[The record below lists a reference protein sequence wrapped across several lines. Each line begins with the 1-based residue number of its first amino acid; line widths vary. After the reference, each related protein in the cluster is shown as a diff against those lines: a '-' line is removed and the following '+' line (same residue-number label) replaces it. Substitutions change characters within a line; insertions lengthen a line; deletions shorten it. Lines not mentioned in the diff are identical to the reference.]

1 MTNPP
6 QAAESVE
13 LLDLNMQLLDGQAQG
28 GRGTV
33 IRRSVTVTKE
43 RDRPMDA
50 FWSLVICPG
59 PFAEGQRA
67 PPGPP
72 RRHYTASPVNVVR
85 SPGPPL
91 PA

>member
-43 RDRPMDA
+43 IDRPMDA

-59 PFAEGQRA
+59 PFAEGAARTPRGPQAPQHREPSQRSA
-67 PPGPP
+67 
-72 RRHYTASPVNVVR
+72 
-85 SPGPPL
+85 
-91 PA
+91 

>member
-43 RDRPMDA
+43 MDRPMDA

-59 PFAEGQRA
+59 PLAQGQRA
-67 PPGPP
+67 PPG
-72 RRHYTASPVNVVR
+72 ASQAPQHREPSQR
-85 SPGPPL
+85 S
-91 PA
+91 A